1 MSLPSCLSLGLL
13 LTLSGCLDYEPTPP
27 PPPPGVTPP
36 SEEMSLI
43 PPGGAV
49 DVRPSN
55 SPASITEVDIQP
67 RKASA
72 RDDLLARSA
81 VVDRDNQDVQVR
93 YTWILNGQE
102 RPDLAGSSLERKHIK
117 KGDRVAVKVVA
128 NDGDNE
134 VEQRSGELTIL
145 NSAPEFVGDPRLA
158 SSIDGTVVKAEDFD
172 GDEIRYRIEGA
183 PAGMSIDPR
192 LGRISYQGSETE
204 KGGDYE
210 VSVTAD
216 DGDGGTAV
224 WTFKVAV
231 SPGMTAEEA
240 KAKALAEREA
250 AKAAAAP

>member
-1 MSLPSCLSLGLL
+1 LILLFSLVACF
-13 LTLSGCLDYEPTPP
+13 DYQPPPP
-27 PPPPGVTPP
+27 PPPPGVRPP
-36 SEEMSLI
+36 AEEISLI

-55 SPASITEVDIQP
+55 SAARITEVDIQP

-72 RDDLLARSA
+72 RDDLLASST
-81 VVDRDNQDVQVR
+81 VSDRDDQDVQVR

-102 RPDLAGSSLERKHIK
+102 RPDLTGPSLERRHIK
-117 KGDRVAVKVVA
+117 KGDRVAVKVTA
-128 NDGDNE
+128 DDGEDQ
-134 VEQRSGELTIL
+134 VEERSGELTIL
-145 NSAPEFVGDPRLA
+145 NSPPEFVGDPRLA
-158 SSIDGTVVKAEDFD
+158 ASIEGTVVKAEDFD
-172 GDEIRYRIEGA
+172 GDEIRFRMEGA

-192 LGRISYQGSETE
+192 LGRIAYQGSETE

-210 VSVTAD
+210 VSVIAD

-224 WTFKVAV
+224 WTFKVAI

-250 AKAAAAP
+250 ARAAGTP